1 MESLQARVQ
10 ESIANAQA
18 FVSGVE
24 WLETADDDEVA
35 IGRLLLVDGSTVLV
49 STLDPDSGE
58 EHAVFGDGFKNGL
71 VVISRRLMAKGLIP
85 TRDPSYVGG

>member
-1 MESLQARVQ
+1 LESLQARVQ

-24 WLETADDDEVA
+24 WLDTADDEVA
-35 IGRLLLVDGSTVLV
+35 IGQLLLVDGSTVLV

-71 VVISRRLMAKGLIP
+71 FVISRRLMAKGLSP